1 MPGYVHEMLID
12 GPVGHPAVD
21 VSAQALVRIAGK
33 FFPRLPIVGPV
44 SIQPIIASAELAEQ
58 DLDLLFFL

>member
-1 MPGYVHEMLID
+1 MPGYVHEVLID

-21 VSAQALVRIAGK
+21 IPTQALVWIAGQ

-44 SIQPIIASAELAEQ
+44 GIQPIIASAELAEQ
-58 DLDLLFFL
+58 DLDLLVFL